1 MTMLSAAHTSTV
13 SRQPSASLRN
23 VETGQLTVEAKPANS
38 VMPVMGP
45 RAF

>member
-1 MTMLSAAHTSTV
+1 MLSAAQTSTV
-13 SRQPSASLRN
+13 SRQPSASLRK